1 MILSDMEVELLA
13 WCKPKIEHAHGH
25 SYICIWLDYA
35 LQDKFQIEDLGDSQE
50 ALMIYHNLT
59 AAISEALGNRT
70 TVCMYLSSHVDGFL
84 DLDSRQKIEM
94 CRLARMAWIDKMIE
108 TRTIA

>member
-25 SYICIWLDYA
+25 SYICIWLEYA
-35 LQDKFQIEDLGDSQE
+35 ILDKFQIEDLGDSEE
-50 ALMIYHNLT
+50 ALLIYHSLT
-59 AAISEALGNRT
+59 AAISDAIDNKT
-70 TVCMYLSSHVDGFL
+70 TVLEYLGSRVDGFR
-84 DLDSRQKIEM
+84 DLDSKQKIEM

-108 TRTIA
+108 TRTIV